1 MLRRYRKDF
10 FNEMEILKLKITESE
25 MKKIIDCLSR
35 MEVADVL
42 KKSELEEKLV
52 ELVKSG

>member
-1 MLRRYRKDF
+1 
-10 FNEMEILKLKITESE
+10 

-35 MEVADVL
+35 MEVADVKK

-52 ELVKSG
+52 ELVQSR

>member
-35 MEVADVL
+35 MYVADV
-42 KKSELEEKLV
+42 
-52 ELVKSG
+52 